1 MKTLKLKNEN
11 TKAYK
16 LGYELGYKAINPYE
30 GSDNKIEAFRFHAG
44 QRQHKRER
52 NEREGTN

>member
-1 MKTLKLKNEN
+1 MKKTLKLKNEN

-16 LGYELGYKAINPYE
+16 LGYELGYKADNPYDE
-30 GSDNKIEAFRFHAG
+30 SPVDAFRFHAG

-52 NEREGTN
+52 NECKGID